1 MASPALT
8 PLLSL
13 LKEMKM
19 EIGGPAVSDREPGL
33 FKELLEQLQLNE
45 PDTEAI
51 EALMER
57 VEGDSFP
64 SGESKLPAVKE
75 VSSLEPIRIKTG
87 ERLPPLPDIAKSRDR
102 SEKEPLA
109 TPRHERGERWKSK
122 EPSSRPARHLFDP
135 GETILHARHTSYSA
149 LERKMEDL
157 QALHTIRS
165 SRSLKEIIRHAED
178 FGLDITDVKI
188 ERQKEKG
195 AAVPPETGKSPLPT
209 TAILQRTE
217 HLSQSAA
224 ALIQQPETRKSGH
237 PTPRFEAVSTL
248 RTLLAEP
255 KRETDETKDA
265 EGEAQG
271 VKRAAPRERQSEFAR
286 LLSGLE
292 VSVKVEN
299 RSASETTPSIS
310 ATETVDPSAP
320 ASRGDDPEAVL
331 ADPIHTE
338 TKMKATEQL
347 TQKIVEARS
356 TLRHFAQS
364 LQEQVENYK
373 PPFTRMQ
380 LSLEPKELGS
390 VEVTLVSRGNNLHI
404 QVHSNPTAI
413 GIMATHGQELRS
425 QLVSMGFTDVQ
436 MQFNMN
442 QQQQQQQ
449 RRGESYSGQYTE
461 GEEFSELYES
471 LDLIVPHYV

>member
-1 MASPALT
+1 MASLALT

-19 EIGGPAVSDREPGL
+19 ETGGPSVSERDPGL
-33 FKELLEQLQLNE
+33 FKELLQLLQQSD
-45 PDTEAI
+45 PDPEAVT
-51 EALMER
+51 ALMER
-57 VEGDSFP
+57 LETEGFSPAKRELPLAKEKESFEP
-64 SGESKLPAVKE
+64 VHIKIGEGV
-75 VSSLEPIRIKTG
+75 
-87 ERLPPLPDIAKSRDR
+87 ERLPARGDETS
-102 SEKEPLA
+102 SEREPPPIFEL
-109 TPRHERGERWKSK
+109 ERGEKPKTK
-122 EPSSRPARHLFDP
+122 EGSPLPERHVSGS
-135 GETILHARHTSYSA
+135 GERIFHARYASYSS

-157 QALHTIRS
+157 EAVHTIRS

-178 FGLDITDVKI
+178 FGLTITDLKI
-188 ERQKEKG
+188 DRQKEKKS
-195 AAVPPETGKSPLPT
+195 AVPPDAKKMPLPSP
-209 TAILQRTE
+209 AILQRTE

-224 ALIQQPETRKSGH
+224 ALIQQPERREKGERS
-237 PTPRFEAVSTL
+237 TPKLEAVPTL

-255 KRETDETKDA
+255 KA
-265 EGEAQG
+265 EAKGEKERLQKAENT
-271 VKRAAPRERQSEFAR
+271 APQKQKSDFAR

-292 VSVKVEN
+292 VLVK
-299 RSASETTPSIS
+299 ADKPSTKEELSIRPT
-310 ATETVDPSAP
+310 TETDGVSAP
-320 ASRGDDPEAVL
+320 PPADGDPEADFV
-331 ADPIHTE
+331 DPLHTE
-338 TKMKATEQL
+338 TKMKATEHL

-380 LSLEPKELGS
+380 LSLDPKELGN

-413 GIMATHGQELRS
+413 GIMATHGQELKS

-449 RRGESYSGQYTE
+449 RRGENFTGQYTE
-461 GEEFSELYES
+461 TEEFSELYES
-471 LDLIVPHYV
+471 LDLIVPYYV